1 MALGEPEGAAE
12 GFRVRSA
19 RPNPH
24 ALLHILEAAN
34 GVV

>member
-24 ALLHILEAAN
+24 ALLHFSSE
-34 GVV
+34 GSW